1 MSDDADRVESKHE
14 VIGPIEE
21 IPGRYSN
28 FMRVGHG
35 PAEFRLDF
43 CAVEDLATAHL
54 LARIVISPLRIKGF
68 VRVLGDNVRRYEQT
82 YGLTLPDELKDYVEA
97 GIPKNSSQ
105 GNLP

>member
-1 MSDDADRVESKHE
+1 MPGHADRVENKQQI
-14 VIGPIEE
+14 IGPIEE

-43 CAVEDLATAHL
+43 CAVEDQATAHL

-68 VRVLGDNVRRYEQT
+68 VRALGDNVKRYEQT
-82 YGLTLPDELKDYVEA
+82 YGLTLPDELKDYVEV
-97 GIPKNSSQ
+97 GILKNNSQ
-105 GNLP
+105 GNLV